1 MLRDS
6 ECTLGQMPHAMA
18 ELAQNSAA
26 AECKRMGAPVYCSW
40 SWYWTIDLETSNPHH
55 GRPASTFWPGNP
67 LRSPSGFSEF
77 WAIYHCCPPYM
88 IWFSFKQLSGSNAQ
102 KYLTSTYLQKAGWEE
117 KENADLCIRF
127 LKTCC
132 LLLSR
137 PATHEALTPWDIA
150 TWINKSRL
158 HSRDAFA
165 CCSS

>member
-18 ELAQNSAA
+18 ELAQNSGA
-26 AECKRMGAPVYCSW
+26 AECKRMGAPAYCSW

-102 KYLTSTYLQKAGWEE
+102 KYLTSTCLQKAGWEE
-117 KENADLCIRF
+117 KENADLCIPIKSIAEAIIICSCWLSNCLGYWELVSALQTWKPF
-127 LKTCC
+127 LF
-132 LLLSR
+132 
-137 PATHEALTPWDIA
+137 W
-150 TWINKSRL
+150 
-158 HSRDAFA
+158 
-165 CCSS
+165 